1 MGSYNVNTHLEIMKK
16 LILLAIIYIASFII
30 IFFITSLPG
39 YVFIGSYKAVIY
51 CTAWQVMYSFFIG
64 WWMAILPARE
74 YYFLNKEYFD
84 RIF

>member
-30 IFFITSLPG
+30 IFFITSLSG

-64 WWMAILPARE
+64 WWMAIWPARE
-74 YYFLNKEYFD
+74 YYLLNEEYFD
-84 RIF
+84 KIF